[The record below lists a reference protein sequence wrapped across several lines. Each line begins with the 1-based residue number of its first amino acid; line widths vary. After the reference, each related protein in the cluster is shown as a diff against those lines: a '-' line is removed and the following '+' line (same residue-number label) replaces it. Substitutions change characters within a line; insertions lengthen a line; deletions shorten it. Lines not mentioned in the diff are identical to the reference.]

1 MLIDGAEGSA
11 KMRMDLF
18 AKASSVEA
26 LQTNVSGKADKVAG
40 ATAGD
45 VATLDENGNL
55 VDSGKML
62 GTSVPA
68 DAVFTDAKVTQT
80 KTDSVATAYPLLM
93 AGSVDPSGD
102 ATTARYDSAVK
113 LTPSTNTISANISG
127 NAATATKLGT
137 DAGDWDHPCFF
148 SGGIPKQCFG
158 VSTYRLFAGSM
169 GNTSWSNISGTTSP
183 FISGQYIVTGASVI
197 DLNNT
202 GGTAGDTGC
211 MHIRVK
217 GDGNACC
224 TLTVQYLDTFGNSRS
239 FEIYWGNSSHFTRVN
254 EFVVFWAENY
264 FPNNQTVYRHCT
276 IVPVYLPEL
285 SEWDGVSV

>member
-1 MLIDGAEGSA
+1 MAKKRIPEVPRDGSEVDFIPQNFMLIDGAEGSA

-18 AKASSVEA
+18 AKASSVES
-26 LQTNVSGKADKVAG
+26 LRTDVSGKADKVTG
-40 ATAGD
+40 ATEGD
-45 VATLDENGNL
+45 VATLNANGNL
-55 VDSGKML
+55 VDSG
-62 GTSVPA
+62 
-68 DAVFTDAKVTQT
+68 
-80 KTDSVATAYPLLM
+80 
-93 AGSVDPSGD
+93 
-102 ATTARYDSAVK
+102 VK

-127 NAATATKLGT
+127 NADTATTATKLST
-137 DAGDWDHPCFF
+137 NAGDSDHPCYF

-169 GNTSWSNISGTTSP
+169 GNTSWYNISGTTSP
-183 FISGQYIVTGASVI
+183 SIGGQYIVTGASVI

-202 GGTAGDTGC
+202 GGTAGNTGC

-276 IVPVYLPEL
+276 IVPVYLPDL
-285 SEWDGVSV
+285 NEWDGVSV

>member
-1 MLIDGAEGSA
+1 MAKKRIPEVPRDGSEVDFIPQNFMLIDGAEGSA

-26 LQTNVSGKADKVAG
+26 LQTDVSGKADKVSG

-45 VATLDENGNL
+45 VATLDANGNI

-148 SGGIPKQCFG
+148 QRRDS
-158 VSTYRLFAGSM
+158 
-169 GNTSWSNISGTTSP
+169 
-183 FISGQYIVTGASVI
+183 
-197 DLNNT
+197 
-202 GGTAGDTGC
+202 
-211 MHIRVK
+211 
-217 GDGNACC
+217 
-224 TLTVQYLDTFGNSRS
+224 
-239 FEIYWGNSSHFTRVN
+239 
-254 EFVVFWAENY
+254 
-264 FPNNQTVYRHCT
+264 
-276 IVPVYLPEL
+276 
-285 SEWDGVSV
+285 